1 MDSLLPAAAGRLA
14 RRFPRR
20 RGAVPH
26 QRDAALLRWRGPIA
40 SERAHV
46 LPLVGGDA
54 AVAELGLA
62 EPAALARAR
71 QVGGVRILLL
81 TAVVALGLVA
91 RVHVIRL
98 APAAARRPAFEAELI
113 AARIGRLAFEA
124 APVADGVGP
133 FQAGLIA
140 TGVRR
145 LTRQPRLVARR
156 IRRPAGEATLIARG
170 RGRLPL
176 QAGLVRI
183 GRHRAGVSHVRS
195 RKRWVEG
202 FAWIGHCAD
211 SLLRPAGRLTGPRAL
226 SQRRLTER
234 RIHTS
239 QRMLCT
245 SRATP
250 ADAPPGQTAAIAAGP
265 GEGTE
270 SGRRR
275 V

>member
-98 APAAARRPAFEAELI
+98 APAAARRPAFEA
-113 AARIGRLAFEA
+113 
-124 APVADGVGP
+124 
-133 FQAGLIA
+133 GLIA

-156 IRRPAGEATLIARG
+156 IRRPASEATLIARG

-245 SRATP
+245 
-250 ADAPPGQTAAIAAGP
+250 
-265 GEGTE
+265 
-270 SGRRR
+270 
-275 V
+275 